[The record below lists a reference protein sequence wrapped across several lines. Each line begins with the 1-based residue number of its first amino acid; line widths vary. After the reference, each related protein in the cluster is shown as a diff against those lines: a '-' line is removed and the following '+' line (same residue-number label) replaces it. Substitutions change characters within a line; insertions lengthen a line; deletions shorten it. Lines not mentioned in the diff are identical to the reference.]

1 MTNSK
6 YVIII
11 YAPWL
16 PWYMV
21 EEFKQKIAGEITLSP
36 DPGKTIRK
44 WREEFG
50 LSQHQLADSMGI
62 SHSVV
67 SDYESGRRK
76 SPGVAIIKKM
86 VESFIKLDEERGS
99 PVVSKYI
106 PEYKLDCILA
116 SDEFPVGVDMN
127 TFITSIGGKDLNPEQ
142 VPSKVVYGY
151 TIVDSVKAILSLSS
165 EDYMKMY
172 GWNIE
177 RALIF
182 TNVHFGRSPMIA
194 IRAHPLTPAVVVYQ
208 KPDAVDPLAVKLAS
222 LEKIPLV
229 TTDLEVPSIVEKLTA
244 LKEVEN

>member
-1 MTNSK
+1 
-6 YVIII
+6 
-11 YAPWL
+11 
-16 PWYMV
+16 MV

-44 WREEFG
+44 WREEFN

-76 SPGVAIIKKM
+76 SPGVAVIKKM

-116 SDEFPVGVDMN
+116 SDEFPVGVDMK
-127 TFITSIGGKDLNPEQ
+127 TFIASIGGKDLNMDP

-151 TIVDSVKAILSLSS
+151 TIVDSVKAILSLGS

-194 IRAHPLTPAVVVYQ
+194 IRTHPLTPAVVVYQ
-208 KPDAVDPLAVKLAS
+208 KPDAVDPLAVKLAR

-229 TTDLEVPSIVEKLTA
+229 TTDLEVPALVEKLTA